1 MTDKNAA
8 LLIAYDGRPFFGWQ
22 RHPGQPTVQGAVEEA
37 LAAAVGAPCIVEGS
51 GRTDRGAH
59 AEGQVASVRL
69 PAEIDIP
76 SLPELVKPHLA
87 EGLEILAATD
97 VPDGFHARQA
107 ATGKTYRYEI
117 FGGKE
122 LPPELD
128 MRVWHIKRPMDPEA
142 MGEAARFFVG
152 TKDFATFAANAGF
165 KRRST
170 TRKITRADVTSEG
183 SRITVTFEADSFLY
197 KMVRNLVRALAKVG
211 EERAAPEDI
220 LEMLDAKDRSAAPGT
235 APASGLYLESVRYK
249 EPLFGAAQAEQ
260 PLPKEGDPEEGN
272 GEEGNAEEGSPS
284 EAPPEA

>member
-22 RHPGQPTVQGAVEEA
+22 RHPGKPTVQGAIEDA
-37 LAAAVGAPCIVEGS
+37 LAAAVGAPCTVEGS

-59 AEGQVASVRL
+59 AEGQVASVRV
-69 PAEIDIP
+69 PAGIDIP
-76 SLPELVKPHLA
+76 LLPELVRPHLA

-97 VPDGFHARQA
+97 VPDDFHARQA

-117 FGGKE
+117 YGGKD

-128 MRVWHIKRPMDPEA
+128 MRVWHIKRAMDPEI
-142 MGEAARFFVG
+142 MGESARFFVG

-170 TRKITRADVTSEG
+170 TRKVTRADVTSDG
-183 SRITVTFEADSFLY
+183 PRITVTFEADSFLY

-211 EERAAPEDI
+211 EGRAAPEDI
-220 LEMLDAKDRSAAPGT
+220 LDMLDAKDRNAAPGT
-235 APASGLYLESVRYK
+235 APASGLYLQSVRYK
-249 EPLFGAAQAEQ
+249 EPLFEANEPKAKAET
-260 PLPKEGDPEEGN
+260 KAD
-272 GEEGNAEEGSPS
+272 A
-284 EAPPEA
+284 PEADAGERATEAQSGGDSDA

>member
-1 MTDKNAA
+1 MTDKNTA

-22 RHPGQPTVQGAVEEA
+22 RHPGKPTLQGALEEA
-37 LAAAVGAPCIVEGS
+37 LAAAVGAPCTIEGS

-69 PAEIDIP
+69 PQETDVAA
-76 SLPELVKPHLA
+76 LPDLVRPHLP
-87 EGLEILAATD
+87 EGLEILAATE
-97 VPDGFHARQA
+97 VPEDFHARQA
-107 ATGKTYRYEI
+107 ATGKVYRYEI
-117 FGGKE
+117 FGGKD

-128 MRVWHIKRPMDPEA
+128 MRVWHIKRPMDPES

-170 TRKITRADVTSEG
+170 TRKLTRVDVEAEG
-183 SRITVTFEADSFLY
+183 PRITITFEADSFLY

-211 EERAAPEDI
+211 EGRAAPEDI
-220 LEMLDAKDRSAAPGT
+220 LDMLDAKDRAAAPGT

-249 EPLFGAAQAEQ
+249 TPLFGEA
-260 PLPKEGDPEEGN
+260 LPED
-272 GEEGNAEEGSPS
+272 
-284 EAPPEA
+284 EAPADEGTPEDTEA